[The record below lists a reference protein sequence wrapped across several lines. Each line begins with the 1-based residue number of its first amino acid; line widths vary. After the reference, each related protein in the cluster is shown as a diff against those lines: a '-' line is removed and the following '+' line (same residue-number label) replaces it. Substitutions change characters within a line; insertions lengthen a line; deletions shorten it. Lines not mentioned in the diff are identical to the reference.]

1 MTVQK
6 QIPAESSP
14 YPMPQGKTPYTRT
27 EKMMQA
33 GSLRKNLQSL
43 EETVPKMQ
51 TDEELVD
58 RIRKGDDNAPELLIL
73 RYQEKAYA
81 IAWSMCGRDR
91 EDAKDI
97 VQDTFVKVL
106 RNIGKFQGKSSFYT
120 WFYRILINTCL
131 DRRRRQS
138 VWKKIFFPWNPKQGE
153 DEDSSNPLEEQ
164 PDKSESADPLAVL
177 SGKEFGKQVQKVLD
191 SLSEK
196 QRTVFQ
202 LKVFHDMSIPE
213 IAEVMN
219 TAQGTVKSHLFRATR
234 YLQENLKEWRD
245 MRI

>member
-1 MTVQK
+1 MQEIIPDRNP
-6 QIPAESSP
+6 QI
-14 YPMPQGKTPYTRT
+14 
-27 EKMMQA
+27 
-33 GSLRKNLQSL
+33 L
-43 EETVPKMQ
+43 EETVPKTH
-51 TDEELVD
+51 TDEELVE
-58 RIRKGDDNAPELLIL
+58 RIRKGDDNASELLIR

-91 EDAKDI
+91 EEAKDI
-97 VQDTFVKVL
+97 VQDVFMKVL
-106 RNIGKFQGKSSFYT
+106 RNIRKFQGKSSFYT
-120 WFYRILINTCL
+120 WFYRILLNTCL

-138 VWKKIFFPWNPKQGE
+138 VWKKIFFSWNPARRE
-153 DEDSSNPLEEQ
+153 DEDSANPLEDQ
-164 PDKSESADPLAVL
+164 PDMSENADPLAVL
-177 SGKEFGKQVQKVLD
+177 SGKEFGKEVQKVLD

-202 LKVFHDMSIPE
+202 LKVFHEMSIPE

-245 MRI
+245 MRV

>member
-1 MTVQK
+1 
-6 QIPAESSP
+6 
-14 YPMPQGKTPYTRT
+14 
-27 EKMMQA
+27 MQA
-33 GSLRKNLQSL
+33 GRPQKNLQTQD
-43 EETVPKMQ
+43 EPVRKMQ
-51 TDEELVD
+51 TDEELVE
-58 RIRKGDDNAPELLIL
+58 RIREGDDNASELLIR

-91 EDAKDI
+91 EEAKDI
-97 VQDTFVKVL
+97 VQDAFVKVL
-106 RNIGKFQGKSSFYT
+106 RSIGKFQGKSSFYT

-138 VWKKIFFPWNPKQGE
+138 LWKKIFFPWNPKPGE
-153 DEDSSNPLEEQ
+153 DEDSANPLEEQ
-164 PDKSESADPLAVL
+164 PDMREDANPLTVV
-177 SGKEFGKQVQKVLD
+177 SGKAFGKEVQKVLD

-234 YLQENLKEWRD
+234 YLQEHLKEWRD

>member
-1 MTVQK
+1 
-6 QIPAESSP
+6 
-14 YPMPQGKTPYTRT
+14 
-27 EKMMQA
+27 MQA
-33 GSLRKNLQSL
+33 DNSQK
-43 EETVPKMQ
+43 KMQ
-51 TDEELVD
+51 NPEESARNTQTDGELVE
-58 RIRKGDDNAPELLIL
+58 RIREGDDNASEMLIR

-91 EDAKDI
+91 EEAKDI
-97 VQDTFVKVL
+97 VQDVFIKVL

-120 WFYRILINTCL
+120 WFYRILLNTCL

-138 VWKKIFFPWNPKQGE
+138 VWKKIFSPWNPARKDD
-153 DEDSSNPLEEQ
+153 DESANPLEEQ
-164 PDKSESADPLAVL
+164 PDMSENSNPLTVL
-177 SGKEFGKQVQKVLD
+177 SGKEFGKEVQKVLD

-245 MRI
+245 MIPNRQ